1 MVQKTHRD
9 QNKTNNYFLMTGVN
23 DFLTLIKGFYQLGHG
38 KDGQTKCKII
48 PRLWHYQ
55 HFFVHHHC

>member
-9 QNKTNNYFLMTGVN
+9 QNQTNNYFLMTGVN

-48 PRLWHYQ
+48 PRL
-55 HFFVHHHC
+55 

>member
-23 DFLTLIKGFYQLGHG
+23 DFHTLIIKGFYQLGHG

-48 PRLWHYQ
+48 PRL
-55 HFFVHHHC
+55 

>member
-1 MVQKTHRD
+1 
-9 QNKTNNYFLMTGVN
+9 MTGVN

-48 PRLWHYQ
+48 PRL
-55 HFFVHHHC
+55 